1 MTSTRTR
8 RAAAAAAMLTAAALA
23 VTGCSTKTTSST
35 AATATDTAPAGS
47 ASTGST
53 GSTGSTD
60 AGSAAPSTG
69 GSADASPGASGAA
82 TTGASG
88 GAGATSSSNAK
99 IAFLMP
105 DEASTRYELYDH
117 PAFVA
122 KVKALCPGCTVV
134 YNNADADAAKQQ
146 QQANSAIAQGVK
158 AIVIDS
164 VDSAAAASIV
174 NTAKAKGIVVIA
186 YDRPIPA
193 GKPDFY
199 VSFDNEKIG
208 ALIARSLVDHLK
220 ATNAKGGLLEVNG
233 SPTDAAAGL
242 IKKGV
247 HSVVDTSGYPILS
260 EYDTPDWAPSK
271 AQTWVSGQITR
282 FHGKIAGVVAANDGT
297 GGATVAAFQA
307 AGVNLIPP
315 VTGNDATLAGVQ
327 LVVSGAQYNTIS
339 KPSAIEA
346 DAAATV
352 ALQLIDGKK
361 PTSQEVLFGT
371 PSQLYTPD
379 VVTVANVESAIVTP
393 GHLKASAICTPTY
406 ASACTKNAIK

>member
-1 MTSTRTR
+1 MSTIGTR
-8 RAAAAAAMLTAAALA
+8 RAVAAAAMLTAAALTA
-23 VTGCSTKTTSST
+23 AGCSTKS
-35 AATATDTAPAGS
+35 
-47 ASTGST
+47 
-53 GSTGSTD
+53 
-60 AGSAAPSTG
+60 SAAPAAGTSTVA
-69 GSADASPGASGAA
+69 SAAAGVSSAPVASPSSMTTSMASSSSGASTNAA
-82 TTGASG
+82 G
-88 GAGATSSSNAK
+88 GGATSSSNAK

-247 HSVVDTSGYPILS
+247 HSVVDTSGYKILS

-282 FHGKIAGVVAANDGT
+282 FHGQIAGVVAANDGT

-307 AGVNLIPP
+307 AGVNPIPP

-352 ALQLIDGKK
+352 ALQLIGGKK

-393 GHLKASAICTPTY
+393 GHLKASAICTSTY
-406 ASACTKNAIK
+406 AQACTKNGIK